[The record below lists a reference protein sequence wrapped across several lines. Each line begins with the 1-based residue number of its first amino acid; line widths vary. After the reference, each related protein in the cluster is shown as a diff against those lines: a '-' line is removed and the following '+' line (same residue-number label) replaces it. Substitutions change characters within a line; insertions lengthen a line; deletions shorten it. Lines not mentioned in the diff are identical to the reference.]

1 MRSGLAG
8 PRGKP
13 WEAGVSVPRA
23 GGGCGWRM
31 ACALLS
37 RWPHL
42 AVPAAACGSGEA
54 AAPAHVPL
62 GQQPPTPDL
71 GGCPGSAPHL
81 LPPRSSCVESSVLG
95 SRLLRPL
102 LASGPCV
109 SSFAWGRGWPRG
121 LMAGGS
127 LRLWL
132 FVCVCRG
139 NLTPASPPMRTGSG
153 SRWGGVEAPPITCDP
168 LPRPSWG

>member
-1 MRSGLAG
+1 M
-8 PRGKP
+8 
-13 WEAGVSVPRA
+13 
-23 GGGCGWRM
+23 
-31 ACALLS
+31 
-37 RWPHL
+37 
-42 AVPAAACGSGEA
+42 
-54 AAPAHVPL
+54 
-62 GQQPPTPDL
+62 
-71 GGCPGSAPHL
+71 
-81 LPPRSSCVESSVLG
+81 ESSVLG

-121 LMAGGS
+121 LMAAGS

-153 SRWGGVEAPPITCDP
+153 SRWGVVEAPPITCDP